1 MCIYSSLFI
10 QTAADGDWIFFFKNN
25 SSYEPSCVCLLMYR
39 CKNFLGFMPK
49 REITGLWGMDIF
61 IFIR

>member
-1 MCIYSSLFI
+1 MSIYSNLFI
-10 QTAADGDWIFFFKNN
+10 QAAADGDWIFFFKNN

-49 REITGLWGMDIF
+49 REITGL
-61 IFIR
+61 